1 MHPWA
6 GAQHPP
12 RTLTPSAPPPP
23 VLQNRA
29 DLESE
34 KQKIGAVV
42 RNLQRELEES
52 AEETGHWREMFQRN
66 KDELRAAKQECV
78 PANQG
83 VLGAG
88 GLSAPPIPYF
98 HSQTAA
104 GEDGAGGVRGGAAGA
119 AGALCGHAGGSGE
132 GAEQRSRPRR
142 DGSAAHG
149 A

>member
-1 MHPWA
+1 MSEHPQSIL
-6 GAQHPP
+6 GAS
-12 RTLTPSAPPPP
+12 LGSAPLGRGSASPKDAHAERSPPP
-23 VLQNRA
+23 VPQNRA

-88 GLSAPPIPYF
+88 GVIGSPHPILPF
-98 HSQTAA
+98 P
-104 GEDGAGGVRGGAAGA
+104 DCCR
-119 AGALCGHAGGSGE
+119 
-132 GAEQRSRPRR
+132 
-142 DGSAAHG
+142 
-149 A
+149 

>member
-1 MHPWA
+1 MRTFLENPWQNIPGQCLSIPRASLEHPWAVHPWA

-12 RTLTPSAPPPP
+12 RTLTLSAPPPP
-23 VLQNRA
+23 VPQNRA

-88 GLSAPPIPYF
+88 GVIGSPHPILPF
-98 HSQTAA
+98 P
-104 GEDGAGGVRGGAAGA
+104 DCCR
-119 AGALCGHAGGSGE
+119 
-132 GAEQRSRPRR
+132 
-142 DGSAAHG
+142 
-149 A
+149 